1 MFFMI
6 GNQIKNRRK
15 ELKIT
20 QQTLAELS
28 GVSKNTIYQI
38 EREQNNPS
46 LEIIEKLADVLGMK
60 LLLEVKNRVK

>member
-46 LEIIEKLADVLGMK
+46 LEIIEKLADILGMK
-60 LLLEVKNRVK
+60 LLLEVKNKVK

>member
-1 MFFMI
+1 MI

-46 LEIIEKLADVLGMK
+46 LEIIEKLADILGMK

>member
-46 LEIIEKLADVLGMK
+46 LEIIEKLADILGMK